1 MPDFLKLWEFFL
13 SKIWQVRQWFLG
25 DPKKDD
31 KSSHTSTTDP
41 DRDQSDA
48 AMNKP
53 AVMDAETRSYHE
65 GFMREAIAMV
75 RPTRWRS

>member
-1 MPDFLKLWEFFL
+1 MLDFLKLWKFFL
-13 SKIWQVRQWFLG
+13 SKVWHVRQWFLG
-25 DPKKDD
+25 GSKKDD
-31 KSSHTSTTDP
+31 DPSHTSTA
-41 DRDQSDA
+41 DQNQSNA

-53 AVMDAETRSYHE
+53 AIMDAETRSYHE

>member
-1 MPDFLKLWEFFL
+1 MLDFLKLWEFFL
-13 SKIWQVRQWFLG
+13 SKVWQVRQWFLG
-25 DPKKDD
+25 ASKKDD
-31 KSSHTSTTDP
+31 ESSQTTTA
-41 DRDQSDA
+41 DQNQSNA

-53 AVMDAETRSYHE
+53 AIMDAETRSYHE